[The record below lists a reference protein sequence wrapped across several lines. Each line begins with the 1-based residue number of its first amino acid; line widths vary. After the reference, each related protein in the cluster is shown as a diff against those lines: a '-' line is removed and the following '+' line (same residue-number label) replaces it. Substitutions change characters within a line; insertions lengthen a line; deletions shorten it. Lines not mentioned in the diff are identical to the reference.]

1 MLRSH
6 GNSYVHLLHSF
17 HQVQSSIIVPWPV
30 AHLSASLLHDERHGG
45 ALIEQSQLA
54 ILANGQWQ
62 SMIVTDSHWQVSGK
76 FMHLMRLG
84 HHLQKVTSM
93 CSSERLPMTCI
104 RIPLAK
110 CNEKHLRAT
119 FAVAPDSSCRRGMQK
134 CHHTEEF
141 GGCHPPQTLSSFH
154 TECNFNEKKPSCSIK
169 IDKAWQ
175 TNFSIRTGRWKTT
188 GHWWPLP
195 AQLQHCA
202 GPTCTCKNPIYAS
215 WVHIKTLQ
223 THTHTHAYMYTHADA
238 ASILKPFTS
247 HQSILKEITPKQSL
261 NKSLRNKTNPL
272 LGAVKSIGSPS

>member
-1 MLRSH
+1 MQNLIWICRCSIMLRSH

-17 HQVQSSIIVPWPV
+17 HQVQSSIIVPWPL

-54 ILANGQWQ
+54 ILAYGQWQ

-93 CSSERLPMTCI
+93 CPSEQLPMTCI

-110 CNEKHLRAT
+110 CNEKHLHAT

-154 TECNFNEKKPSCSIK
+154 TE
-169 IDKAWQ
+169 
-175 TNFSIRTGRWKTT
+175 
-188 GHWWPLP
+188 
-195 AQLQHCA
+195 LQI
-202 GPTCTCKNPIYAS
+202 NPIYAS
-215 WVHIKTLQ
+215 WVHIKTL
-223 THTHTHAYMYTHADA
+223 HTPTCLHIYTHAVS

-247 HQSILKEITPKQSL
+247 RRSIPKEITPKQSL
-261 NKSLRNKTNPL
+261 IPYWMQSNQSVPPPR
-272 LGAVKSIGSPS
+272 S

>member
-1 MLRSH
+1 
-6 GNSYVHLLHSF
+6 
-17 HQVQSSIIVPWPV
+17 
-30 AHLSASLLHDERHGG
+30 
-45 ALIEQSQLA
+45 
-54 ILANGQWQ
+54 
-62 SMIVTDSHWQVSGK
+62 
-76 FMHLMRLG
+76 
-84 HHLQKVTSM
+84 M

-223 THTHTHAYMYTHADA
+223 THTHTHTHAYMYTHADA